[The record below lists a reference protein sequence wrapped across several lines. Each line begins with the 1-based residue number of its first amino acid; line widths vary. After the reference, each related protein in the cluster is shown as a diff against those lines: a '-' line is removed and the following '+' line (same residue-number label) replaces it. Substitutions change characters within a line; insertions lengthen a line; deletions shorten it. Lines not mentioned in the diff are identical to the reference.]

1 MFSKQNLFYNQ
12 NQKLE
17 SKAPSTKMKQM
28 QILRQNS
35 RIENKE
41 KSCDV
46 VFSSPHSFFNPIHGN
61 SAENNW
67 SRERGLKWIWEWV
80 EPEL

>member
-1 MFSKQNLFYNQ
+1 ML
-12 NQKLE
+12 
-17 SKAPSTKMKQM
+17 STE
-28 QILRQNS
+28 ILS
-35 RIENKE
+35 IECGDFNA
-41 KSCDV
+41 
-46 VFSSPHSFFNPIHGN
+46 VFSLLLLLRSASSQRYSFFNPIHGN